1 MTSSKRGEAWVYKD
15 NVDTDVIIP
24 ARYLNTSDPRELASH
39 CMEDIDKTFAKEVKS
54 GDIIVA
60 GENFGCGSSREHAP
74 ISIKESG
81 ISVVIAKSFARIFF
95 RNAINI
101 GLPIV
106 ENKDMPDETSKGDQ
120 IEVDLSKGVIKNLTT
135 GKEYKTN
142 AFSEEIQK
150 IISKGGL
157 VEYTKEKLA
166 KYSEF
171 PHQGII
177 AQVSPVKYTNFEEF
191 LTTGSEHKKL
201 IILDGVEDPHNVGSI
216 IRTAVCAGYDG
227 IIIPS
232 RRNAQINATV
242 EKSSAGAVNHI
253 AIIQVNSLSNTI
265 EKLKK
270 HNYWIIATDA
280 KGKDNYFDID
290 YCNMSFALIM
300 GGEETGVSK
309 NNLNKSDFIVKIP
322 MLRNFNSLN
331 VSNAASVIIYES
343 VRQWL
348 QSSNDSV

>member
-1 MTSSKRGEAWVYKD
+1 MYEILKIINTLLLIISSYIKINILIIIFIKEFFMTSSKRGEAWVYKD

-24 ARYLNTSDPRELASH
+24 ARYLNTSDPKELASH

-106 ENKDMPDETSKGDQ
+106 ENKDMPDETSKGDK
-120 IEVDLSKGVIKNLTT
+120 IEVDLAKGVIKNLTT

-166 KYSEF
+166 K
-171 PHQGII
+171 
-177 AQVSPVKYTNFEEF
+177 
-191 LTTGSEHKKL
+191 
-201 IILDGVEDPHNVGSI
+201 
-216 IRTAVCAGYDG
+216 
-227 IIIPS
+227 
-232 RRNAQINATV
+232 
-242 EKSSAGAVNHI
+242 
-253 AIIQVNSLSNTI
+253 
-265 EKLKK
+265 
-270 HNYWIIATDA
+270 
-280 KGKDNYFDID
+280 
-290 YCNMSFALIM
+290 
-300 GGEETGVSK
+300 
-309 NNLNKSDFIVKIP
+309 
-322 MLRNFNSLN
+322 
-331 VSNAASVIIYES
+331 
-343 VRQWL
+343 
-348 QSSNDSV
+348 